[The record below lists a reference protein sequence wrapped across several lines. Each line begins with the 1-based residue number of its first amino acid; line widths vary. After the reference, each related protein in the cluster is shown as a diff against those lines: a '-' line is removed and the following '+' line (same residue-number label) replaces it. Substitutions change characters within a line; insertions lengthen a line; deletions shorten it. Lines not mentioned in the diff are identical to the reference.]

1 MDLQG
6 AWVLVTGASRGIGVA
21 IAEEFA
27 ARKANLILVARSAEG
42 LKGTAE
48 RVEERGGK
56 AHPVP
61 FDLEDTSRI
70 ASLVEEIR
78 RITPHVDVLV
88 NNAGLEKYCFFSK
101 CRREDI
107 VSILSV
113 NLIAPMELTRLLLPD
128 MLERRKG
135 HIINVSSLSGHVGEV
150 YNSLYSTSKGG
161 LERWTDALR
170 QELHETGVKVSSVAP
185 GGVTDSGMIHNIG
198 VPYPSVI
205 GSCTAKDVAEAVIRC
220 TTGDHVRVF
229 VNSLPVRPLLLLG
242 VITPRLFD
250 ALLRRIGLARR
261 NREKVYRRMRSDQEV
276 HNGMQRSGGPA

>member
-42 LKGTAE
+42 LKDTSG
-48 RVEERGGK
+48 RVEARGGK
-56 AHPVP
+56 PHPVP

-70 ASLVEEIR
+70 ADLVQEIR

-88 NNAGLEKYCFFSK
+88 NNAGLEKYCFFSE
-101 CRREDI
+101 CSREDI

-113 NLIAPMELTRLLLPD
+113 NLIAPMELARLLLPD
-128 MLERRKG
+128 MLARRKG
-135 HIINVSSLSGHVGEV
+135 HIINVSSLSGRVGEI

-161 LERWTDALR
+161 LELWTDALR
-170 QELHETGVKVSSVAP
+170 QELHETGVRVSAVAP

-198 VPYPSVI
+198 VPYPSII
-205 GSCTAKDVAEAVIRC
+205 GSCTSKDVAEAVIRC
-220 TTGDHVRVF
+220 TAGDHARVF
-229 VNSLPVRPLLLLG
+229 VNSLPVRPLLLLSA
-242 VITPRLFD
+242 IAPRFFD
-250 ALLRRIGLARR
+250 AVLRRIGLARR
-261 NREKVYRRMRSDQEV
+261 NKKKVYRRMQSDQEAAD
-276 HNGMQRSGGPA
+276 RASAS